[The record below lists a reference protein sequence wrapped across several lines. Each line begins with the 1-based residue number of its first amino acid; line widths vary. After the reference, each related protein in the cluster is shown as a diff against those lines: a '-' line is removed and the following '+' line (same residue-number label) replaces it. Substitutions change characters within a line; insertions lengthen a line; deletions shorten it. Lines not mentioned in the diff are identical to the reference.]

1 MMTVADLKLW
11 VWRHLGLRRHLVGR
25 KVVDDFV
32 ELAILHWEPEP
43 LSHCRDD
50 QQRAIVCDSVLRS
63 VKRGY
68 QVVSDR
74 DPQEYGIFWAIV
86 LQAVAALVVQLIL
99 RWWLESRMNR
109 VRALVWQTELTR

>member
-1 MMTVADLKLW
+1 MTPADLKLW

-25 KVVDDFV
+25 AVVDDFV
-32 ELAILHWEPEP
+32 ELTIQSWEPEN
-43 LSHCRDD
+43 LNHCRDD
-50 QQRAIVCDSVLRS
+50 EQRAFVCENVLRS

-74 DPQEYGIFWAIV
+74 DPQEYGLFWTLV
-86 LQAVAALVVQLIL
+86 LQAVASLVVQLIL

-109 VRALVWQTELTR
+109 VRMLVWQQELHR